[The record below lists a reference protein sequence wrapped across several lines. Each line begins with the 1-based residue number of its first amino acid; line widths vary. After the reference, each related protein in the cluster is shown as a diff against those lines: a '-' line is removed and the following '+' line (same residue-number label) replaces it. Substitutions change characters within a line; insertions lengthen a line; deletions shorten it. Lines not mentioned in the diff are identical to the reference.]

1 VKIALEHAVFLLRKY
16 AGERTPAL
24 AVVVTLRSVSI
35 ARVPGTSGVSIADG
49 IRASSIVGKEDDTSD
64 QLKFRLSDCLFEYD
78 EFRAA
83 NFEDQDEGKF
93 EALLGRRGRQ
103 RRPFYLFLNPE
114 PAISTV
120 ILKAQRLLAFACNL
134 VGENGNAQSSRHEVA
149 RARTGRRCLHAV
161 RSGLQSATDLAQENV
176 RSATE
181 PS

>member
-1 VKIALEHAVFLLRKY
+1 
-16 AGERTPAL
+16 
-24 AVVVTLRSVSI
+24 
-35 ARVPGTSGVSIADG
+35 
-49 IRASSIVGKEDDTSD
+49 
-64 QLKFRLSDCLFEYD
+64 LSDCVFEYD

-83 NFEDQDEGKF
+83 NSEDQDEGKI
-93 EALLGRRGRQ
+93 EALLVVEAGRGD
-103 RRPFYLFLNPE
+103 PFISILNPE

-134 VGENGNAQSSRHEVA
+134 VGENGNAQSSCHEVA
-149 RARTGRRCLHAV
+149 RPRTDRRCLHAV